1 MPTAKTAKTA
11 KSATND
17 AITVRPMTPARW
29 RDLEALFG
37 PRGAYGGCWCMF
49 FRLPRGT
56 WSAQCGEANKR
67 AFGKIVKQG
76 TEPGLLAYEG
86 DLPIGWMA
94 LAPRAEYSALA
105 RSRLFKPIDDAPVWA
120 ITCFYVAKTHRRRG
134 VTVTLL
140 KAAAKHVAARGG
152 SCLEGYPAA
161 PGPDGWPDAYAY
173 HGTIAAFSKAGFVE
187 VGRPSKTRALMR
199 RKVRPTAGGAA
210 GAGAASTG
218 KKKGKR

>member
-1 MPTAKTAKTA
+1 MPL
-11 KSATND
+11 D
-17 AITVRPMTPARW
+17 VHPLTPERW
-29 RDLEALFG
+29 DDLVALFG

-56 WSAQCGEANKR
+56 WSARCGDGNKA
-67 AFGKIVKQG
+67 AFRKIVKQG
-76 TEPGLLAYEG
+76 HEPGLLAYDGAE
-86 DLPIGWMA
+86 PIGWMA
-94 LAPRAEYSALA
+94 LAPREEYSALA
-105 RSRLFKPIDDAPVWA
+105 RSRLFKPVDDNPVWA

-161 PGPDGWPDAYAY
+161 PGPEGWPDAYAY
-173 HGTIAAFSKAGFVE
+173 HGTISAFTKAGFVE

-199 RKVRPTAGGAA
+199 RRLRPARAKA
-210 GAGAASTG
+210 VVA
-218 KKKGKR
+218 KKANPPKAKR